1 MGRDLSGVLDA
12 VLAGIVVVD
21 TSGCI
26 DLMNSAA
33 CRILEVSAETLAGQP
48 IERLLGDRH
57 PAAATLVHKVLA
69 TGCATIQYELPIEH
83 RFDDAV
89 EIDLAI
95 SPLFDDEMLEWNR
108 GTVTVGMNG
117 EDRGSTSLDLAE
129 DGPHEAASLVDAERF
144 FDHFF
149 SVTG

>member
-21 TSGCI
+21 TAGCI

-57 PAAATLVHKVLA
+57 PAATLVHKVLA

-83 RFDDAV
+83 RARRTGEV
-89 EIDLAI
+89 HIVRAGLAKACLRSGI
-95 SPLFDDEMLEWNR
+95 ELWRFRRSVRNPEFRIR
-108 GTVTVGMNG
+108 GGA
-117 EDRGSTSLDLAE
+117 SA
-129 DGPHEAASLVDAERF
+129 HAAKR
-144 FDHFF
+144 
-149 SVTG
+149 